1 MSPVTAPIRLMR
13 TLTPVELNMLRLQ
26 RPVVVLM
33 VEVARPIAGEAV
45 PLLRVCMVIKT
56 ARYRPTVLMKDTRQ
70 SLHP

>member
-33 VEVARPIAGEAV
+33 VEVARD
-45 PLLRVCMVIKT
+45 
-56 ARYRPTVLMKDTRQ
+56 VLT
-70 SLHP
+70 S